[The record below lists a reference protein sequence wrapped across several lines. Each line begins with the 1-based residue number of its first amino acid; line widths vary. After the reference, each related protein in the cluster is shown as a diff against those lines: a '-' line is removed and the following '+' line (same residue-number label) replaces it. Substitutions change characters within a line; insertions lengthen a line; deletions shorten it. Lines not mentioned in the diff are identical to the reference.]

1 MSKLTPSAYEALL
14 EPLLVELSDAARW
27 VAETGQRLV
36 VLFEGRDTAGKGGTI
51 YALSRSLNPRQ
62 CRTVALAAPTQR
74 ERGQWYFQRY
84 VSHLPAR
91 GEIVLFDR
99 SWYNRAGVER
109 VMGFCSEDEARA
121 FLKAAPEFERHL
133 VDSGILLFKYWLTCD
148 QERQERRF
156 AARIHNPLKRW
167 KLSPIDAEAR
177 TRYDAYTRARE
188 EMLEATHTEFAP
200 WTLVDFNDQPV
211 GRLTLLRDLLDRL
224 PDTKLPVARLDW
236 PEMKQELGAERYG
249 VLRPIPEFP
258 LSGAL
263 QQATLRRTPSMLDDD
278 EFLEPT
284 GAPQPAAG
292 PEPAVGMG
300 PPIQPPAEPRVQAS
314 APQAVAAVPE
324 QGVDAERGALPA
336 EPRVRAP
343 APQAAAAV
351 PDRLVETARVAP
363 APESRRGTM
372 RAIKLFTTLTLFYAA
387 LGAMIFV
394 VLWLFPGW
402 REYLPVGGAEQ
413 LLTQQPS
420 RSGLDGAAVQVAQ
433 VRSLGESIAWLATAV
448 VAALLTS
455 LPVSWVYMEVR
466 SEDEYD
472 QSLISTIVILPVVVT
487 SIVII
492 VQNSLALAFSLAGI
506 AGAVRFRNSLKSSGD
521 ALFIL
526 CAVGIG
532 LSAGIGA
539 TELAIVMSIAF
550 NYCFLALWTTEYG
563 ERRFMNRFLSD
574 FRAGEPGRPRPEP

>member
-1 MSKLTPSAYEALL
+1 MSKLSPQAYEALL

-51 YALSRSLNPRQ
+51 YTLSRSLNPRQ
-62 CRTVALAAPTQR
+62 CRVVALAAPTER

-84 VSHLPAR
+84 VTHLPAR
-91 GEIVLFDR
+91 GEIALFDR

-109 VMGFCSEDEARA
+109 VMGFCSDEDTEA

-148 QERQERRF
+148 QDRQERRF
-156 AARIHNPLKRW
+156 VARLNNPLKRW
-167 KLSPIDAEAR
+167 KLSAIDVGTR
-177 TRYDAYTRARE
+177 TRYEAYTRARE
-188 EMLEATHTEFAP
+188 EMLEATHTDLAP

-224 PDTKLPVARLDW
+224 PDTRLPVPPLDW
-236 PEMKQELGAERYG
+236 PETEQEPSTERFG
-249 VLRPIPEFP
+249 VLTPIPEFA

-263 QQATLRRTPSMLDDD
+263 QQATLRQTRSMLADDD
-278 EFLEPT
+278 FDAMAEASGSPAEPAPSAGMKSPSALADDAHPRVAAPRPAVAVPDQPKSVGT
-284 GAPQPAAG
+284 GAPTR
-292 PEPAVGMG
+292 AV
-300 PPIQPPAEPRVQAS
+300 
-314 APQAVAAVPE
+314 
-324 QGVDAERGALPA
+324 VD
-336 EPRVRAP
+336 
-343 APQAAAAV
+343 
-351 PDRLVETARVAP
+351 
-363 APESRRGTM
+363 SRRGMM
-372 RAIKLFTTLTLFYAA
+372 RAFKLFTTLTLFYLA
-387 LGAMIFV
+387 LGGTVFAM
-394 VLWLFPGW
+394 LSLFPGW
-402 REYLPVGGAEQ
+402 REFLPIGGAEQ
-413 LLTQQPS
+413 LLTQAPS
-420 RSGLDGAAVQVAQ
+420 RTGLDGAAVQVAE
-433 VRSLGESIAWLATAV
+433 VRSLGQSIAWLATAV
-448 VAALLTS
+448 LAALLTA

-487 SIVII
+487 SIVVI

-539 TELAIVMSIAF
+539 TELAMVMSIAF
-550 NYCFLALWTTEYG
+550 NYCLLGLWTSEYG

-574 FRAGEPGRPRPEP
+574 FRPDDPATLPPESRP